1 MDVFVVRCVLGDLDA
16 MAVVEVS
23 VRLISRR
30 RGSQGVGVRAV
41 EDHAWNSGGPIQPA
55 TAGRRRSDRA
65 AGLAIARRARMCGL
79 GRLG

>member
-1 MDVFVVRCVLGDLDA
+1 MDVFVVRCVVGDLDV

-41 EDHAWNSGGPIQPA
+41 GEFLAAEGP
-55 TAGRRRSDRA
+55 
-65 AGLAIARRARMCGL
+65 ARRPRSFGVASPAMCGL
-79 GRLG
+79 GR

>member
-30 RGSQGVGVRAV
+30 RGSQGVGVRAAEV
-41 EDHAWNSGGPIQPA
+41 Q
-55 TAGRRRSDRA
+55 
-65 AGLAIARRARMCGL
+65 ARRPGGFGMARPAMMCGL
-79 GRLG
+79 GR

>member
-1 MDVFVVRCVLGDLDA
+1 MDVLVVQCVLGCLDA

-41 EDHAWNSGGPIQPA
+41 EGQ
-55 TAGRRRSDRA
+55 
-65 AGLAIARRARMCGL
+65 ARRPVGFAIVRPALCGL
-79 GRLG
+79 GR